1 MTDNTFGAEKP
12 NIIRRALESVWLI
25 PVLFAYAFFCWHY
38 RLSILSVAGFS
49 LFFVLILIFCK
60 NIRNIYAPVLYIGF
74 FIRDIT
80 GLNWTGYLICI
91 AAVCTALLI
100 FTIKTAV
107 EKRGEF
113 KRGKM
118 FFALLVADAAFLLGG
133 SLGRFDIMQTGIV
146 FGFCAAVMILYLLAV
161 NCTENF
167 TDYLALLFIVGAL
180 FVSAEIMVTKIN
192 DGDLFSTNPMGETFF
207 FSAHSLNTAAIFI
220 MLGIAGCYYRG
231 AGRKRDA
238 LYLLL
243 SLFFTFAVFLSC
255 CRTVLAVSLVLVAA
269 VAIIMYIKSPR
280 KKVYLGVVAALAAA
294 AIIAAFFFTDHILK
308 FIDMIIAKIRR
319 GLNGRDELW
328 PWCVR
333 RFLEYPALGYGF
345 IASETVPTVR
355 VNLVLAHNTL
365 LQWLTSTGIIGTSLM
380 VYFYIRK
387 YKAVFSGAR
396 SVAKTFIILAVIC
409 VELTGMM
416 DQAAAM
422 DIFVFSLPVLL
433 LAGADTPVREMQAA
447 PMPRAELSFGAV

>member
-1 MTDNTFGAEKP
+1 MLEPFIWMFKAE
-12 NIIRRALESVWLI
+12 N
-25 PVLFAYAFFCWHY
+25 
-38 RLSILSVAGFS
+38 
-49 LFFVLILIFCK
+49 
-60 NIRNIYAPVLYIGF
+60 
-74 FIRDIT
+74 
-80 GLNWTGYLICI
+80 
-91 AAVCTALLI
+91 
-100 FTIKTAV
+100 
-107 EKRGEF
+107 F
-113 KRGKM
+113 KKH
-118 FFALLVADAAFLLGG
+118 L
-133 SLGRFDIMQTGIV
+133 
-146 FGFCAAVMILYLLAV
+146 LYLLAM
-161 NCTENF
+161 F
-167 TDYLALLFIVGAL
+167 GGFFLAA
-180 FVSAEIMVTKIN
+180 M
-192 DGDLFSTNPMGETFF
+192 F
-207 FSAHSLNTAAIFI
+207 FSIVAYFMPQISIQSLI
-220 MLGIAGCYYRG
+220 CY
-231 AGRKRDA
+231 
-238 LYLLL
+238 
-243 SLFFTFAVFLSC
+243 F
-255 CRTVLAVSLVLVAA
+255 
-269 VAIIMYIKSPR
+269 
-280 KKVYLGVVAALAAA
+280 
-294 AIIAAFFFTDHILK
+294 IAAFFFTDHILK